1 MLALKYD
8 FSRALS
14 QMYLRLCLI
23 SWGKLKLCSSFLV
36 YLESWACL
44 TILYIIRV
52 VFTFGVFLRH
62 PLNLMYHSFMCHIP
76 PLLTDSLTLTSF
88 SSHPLNCSS
97 HLPLS
102 RKQTNQALKK
112 IVKIWANKELNI
124 TFRTA
129 VENIKA
135 WQTCHLYLNFKIY

>member
-1 MLALKYD
+1 MLALKCD

-14 QMYLRLCLI
+14 KMYWSLCLI

-36 YLESWACL
+36 DLESLWTCL
-44 TILYIIRV
+44 ITLYIIRV
-52 VFTFGVFLRH
+52 VLIFGVFLRY
-62 PLNLMYHSFMCHIP
+62 PLNLLYYSFMCHIP
-76 PLLTDSLTLTSF
+76 PMLIDSLTLASL

-97 HLPLS
+97 HLLLS

-112 IVKIWANKELNI
+112 MVKIWANKELSI

-129 VENIKA
+129 VESIKV
-135 WQTCHLYLNFKIY
+135 